1 MHSKVS
7 LPFIN
12 PNLYL
17 NRNVAI
23 VGSSGSLVNSDLGK
37 TIDSFDEVVRF
48 NRAPT
53 AGYEKDVGNK
63 TTLRVVNN
71 HVFDNID
78 ISYHGYSNSPKNFVK
93 DLRNS
98 KILYIG
104 SDILPWTK
112 RHENSH
118 PSNELFLCEYKSMNK
133 LKEIIGCTFEQ
144 NLLVGTTTVALCI
157 IASIQPTIF
166 GFDLEKS
173 PRTHYWQNRPKEA
186 DYVNHNPSEESKMIT
201 KLIKQNKLRNG
212 CAEY

>member
-1 MHSKVS
+1 MHSRIT

-17 NRNVAI
+17 NKNVAI
-23 VGSSGSLVNSDLGK
+23 VGSSGCLVNSELGK

-53 AGYEKDVGNK
+53 DGYEKDVGNK
-63 TTLRVVNN
+63 TTLRAVNN
-71 HVFDNID
+71 HVFDNIKAK
-78 ISYHGYSNSPKNFVK
+78 GYSNYSKNFVK
-93 DLRNS
+93 NLRNC

-104 SDILPWTK
+104 PDILPWTR

-118 PSNELFLCEYKSMNK
+118 PSNELFLYEYKSLKK
-133 LKEIIGCTFEQ
+133 LKETIGCTFEQ
-144 NLLVGTTTVALCI
+144 NLLLGTTFIALCI
-157 IASIQPTIF
+157 SASIKPTIF
-166 GFDLEKS
+166 GFDLEPL
-173 PRTHYWQNRPKEA
+173 PRSHYWQDRPKEA
-186 DYVNHNPSEESKMIT
+186 NYINHNPSKESKVIT